1 MLAVCYEY
9 MLKITLRSVGR
20 IVKNFFITNWIGLY
34 FGRLL
39 IRVPRA
45 KKIAENWRTEEIF
58 RTEGLKAGRSCRR
71 QIRLSIEAYSP
82 QAEPEF
88 ITDIEKI
95 LPVNES
101 K

>member
-9 MLKITLRSVGR
+9 MLKTTLRSVGR

-58 RTEGLKAGRSCRR
+58 RTEGLKAGRHAEGKSGYLSKPT
-71 QIRLSIEAYSP
+71 RLRLKGNSSRILKKYS
-82 QAEPEF
+82 
-88 ITDIEKI
+88 
-95 LPVNES
+95 L
-101 K
+101 